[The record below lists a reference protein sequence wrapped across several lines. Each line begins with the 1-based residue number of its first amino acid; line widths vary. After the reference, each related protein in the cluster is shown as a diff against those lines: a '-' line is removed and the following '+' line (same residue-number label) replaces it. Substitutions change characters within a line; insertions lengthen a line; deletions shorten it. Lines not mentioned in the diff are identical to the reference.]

1 MTGRARLVVVTAMIG
16 AVVAVSSVGSAALA
30 DDTDSSRNFIRVE
43 LTSLQED
50 PLALSTTGS
59 GEVRLFIN
67 ERTQEITYRLS
78 YEGIESNVLQAHIHI
93 GNRSQSGG
101 VSVFL
106 CSNLGNG
113 PAGTPAC
120 PSPAG
125 EVTGTLTAASV
136 IGPTGQGIPAGAFD
150 ELVRAIRAG
159 ATYANVHSMTFQG
172 GEIRGQLDH
181 HH

>member
-1 MTGRARLVVVTAMIG
+1 MLGAM
-16 AVVAVSSVGSAALA
+16 VAASAVGSAAQA
-30 DDTDSSRNFIRVE
+30 DDTDSSRNFISVE

-50 PLALSTTGS
+50 PLALSTTGT
-59 GEVRLFIN
+59 GEVRIFIN
-67 ERTQEITYRLS
+67 ERTQTITYRLT

-101 VSVFL
+101 ISVFL

-125 EVTGTLTAASV
+125 EVTGTLNAAAV
-136 IGPTGQGIPAGAFD
+136 IGPAGQGIPAGAFD

-159 ATYANVHSMTFQG
+159 STYANLHSQTFPG

-181 HH
+181 RH